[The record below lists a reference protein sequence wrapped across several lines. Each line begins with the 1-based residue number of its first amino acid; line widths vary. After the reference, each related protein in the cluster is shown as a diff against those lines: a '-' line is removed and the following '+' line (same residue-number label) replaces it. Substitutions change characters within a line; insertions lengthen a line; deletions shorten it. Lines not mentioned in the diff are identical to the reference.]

1 MRFQKWKVTIF
12 MFHCIA
18 HTHKKALSFEVFT
31 CRTILRTIRNL
42 TSVNG
47 HGQEFPAAFRN
58 QLKAKSF
65 F

>member
-1 MRFQKWKVTIF
+1 